1 MNISK
6 ISKLILKASKLKNAG
21 KNGEYLSEL
30 RKIRTE
36 LAKQMR
42 ELDEGIKLV
51 DKKIEEAER
60 R

>member
-6 ISKLILKASKLKNAG
+6 ISKLILKASKLKKQG

-30 RKIRTE
+30 RKLRIE

-42 ELDEGIKLV
+42 ELDEGIKIIN
-51 DKKIEEAER
+51 KKIEEAER